1 MPTRKGKSAV
11 DAFFAKVPQELATR
25 VLRGA
30 GRAAANVVA
39 DEARA
44 RSISPEVSAAIRVRT
59 RIERTRIIAS
69 VQVAMSN
76 YNLPLWLEYG
86 TDPHFISVD
95 DSQRAGMSVRKV
107 NEGERAGTLAIG
119 GEPVGTTVWHPGAQA
134 HPFLRPALD
143 IKEADAIRAAQHYIS
158 TRVTKA
164 GIIGQ
169 DEGDQE

>member
-1 MPTRKGKSAV
+1 MPTRKGKSQV
-11 DAFFAKVPQELATR
+11 EAFFAKVPQDITMR

-30 GRAAANVVA
+30 GRAAANVIA

-59 RIERTRIIAS
+59 RIEGSRIVAR
-69 VQVAMSN
+69 VQVAMAN

-107 NEGERAGTLAIG
+107 NDGKKAGTLTIG
-119 GEPVGTTVWHPGAQA
+119 GKPVGATVWHPGSQD

-143 IKEADAIRAAQHYIS
+143 IKEADAIRAAQHYVS
-158 TRVTKA
+158 TRVTKI